1 MTGSHRHDRAEIGIA
16 AGLIAI
22 AAFVFWQAGRID
34 AASGYSTV
42 GPRFTPLVVA
52 AGLLLVG
59 VLLLR
64 DALAGGWKGMDG
76 VHPPEPFCRPA
87 FLWIAAGLAAHMAII
102 GTVGFTLAST
112 LLFIAVA
119 RGFGSRKPLRDA
131 LIGAALAAAVFL
143 FFTRVLNLALP
154 ALVPGWI

>member
-16 AGLIAI
+16 SGLIAI
-22 AAFVFWQAGRID
+22 AAFIFWQAGQID
-34 AASGYSTV
+34 AASGYSAV

-52 AGLLLVG
+52 SGLLLVG
-59 VLLLR
+59 VLLLK

-76 VHPPEPFCRPA
+76 VHPPEPFCAPA
-87 FLWIAAGLAAHMAII
+87 FLWIAAGLAVHMAII
-102 GTVGFTLAST
+102 GTVGFTPAST
-112 LLFIAVA
+112 LLFVVVA
-119 RGFGSRKPLRDA
+119 RGFGSRTPLRDA
-131 LIGAALAAAVFL
+131 LIGAALAASVFL

>member
-76 VHPPEPFCRPA
+76 VHPPRAVLPA
-87 FLWIAAGLAAHMAII
+87 GVPVDRRRTRGPHGDHRHRRLHAG
-102 GTVGFTLAST
+102 VDV
-112 LLFIAVA
+112 AVHRRRA
-119 RGFGSRKPLRDA
+119 RLRQPHALRDA